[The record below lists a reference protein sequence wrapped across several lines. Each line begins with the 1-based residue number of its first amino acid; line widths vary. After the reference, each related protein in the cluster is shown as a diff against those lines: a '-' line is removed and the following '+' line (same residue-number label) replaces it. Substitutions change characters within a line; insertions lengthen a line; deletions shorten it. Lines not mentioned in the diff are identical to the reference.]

1 MKLRTFESFDHSD
14 LKNTGDFEIF
24 ESNQAYHE
32 WEDDVISHIEE
43 LCDCTRSDAQG
54 IVMAQE
60 YIMAQSWGDNMS
72 AEQTAILIDRA
83 SLSEGVRQTIA
94 SDGIIIGHGS
104 SKNKTAKEIKKLL
117 AGIDVTLS
125 FEDETKDGKPNM
137 VIKYAQFDKAAKTS
151 RGGLVG
157 RKMKSVKSILGKLDA
172 SDKEVKIYSDW
183 KPWRKKVNEDHSES
197 EESYNDVITDG
208 IHINA
213 DGRIRFQGKEVD
225 NAGEFAE
232 ELDAYKRS
240 SEANKKYFKISEAV
254 NISPEFKTKLDA
266 FLDHPWQE
274 DKEIEF
280 VELLSQNRRTMYGAS
295 EKQSRDYITRLA
307 KQLTGAHLSVVSD
320 KFMSD
325 LTELENPE
333 TDI

>member
-1 MKLRTFESFDHSD
+1 MKKIKTFAGFVNES
-14 LKNTGDFEIF
+14 LKNVNEGKLP
-24 ESNQAYHE
+24 SNITDWLKDVATSEQA
-32 WEDDVISHIEE
+32 S
-43 LCDCTRSDAQG
+43 
-54 IVMAQE
+54 
-60 YIMAQSWGDNMS
+60 
-72 AEQTAILIDRA
+72 
-83 SLSEGVRQTIA
+83 
-94 SDGIIIGHGS
+94 
-104 SKNKTAKEIKKLL
+104 
-117 AGIDVTLS
+117 
-125 FEDETKDGKPNM
+125 
-137 VIKYAQFDKAAKTS
+137 AAKKVATWAEKAGSRISGGTS
-151 RGGLVG
+151 IGKSPQSLVLD
-157 RKMKSVKSILGKLDA
+157 VKYQG
-172 SDKEVKIYSDW
+172 
-183 KPWRKKVNEDHSES
+183 SE
-197 EESYNDVITDG
+197 

-240 SEANKKYFKISEAV
+240 SEANKKYFKISESV

-307 KQLTGAHLSVVSD
+307 KQLTGAHLSMVSD

>member
-32 WEDDVISHIEE
+32 WEDDVIRHIEE

-183 KPWRKKVNEDHSES
+183 KPWRKKVNEDHSE
-197 EESYNDVITDG
+197 ESYNDVITDG
-208 IHINA
+208 IDYVLDQAREKKFEQTSEIVTIFQEYLKSISYRFSDMESMMDATDDVVHNVCNRLNIQLA
-213 DGRIRFQGKEVD
+213 DDITPLSDFKERHGEPTSGKEWTIDVGAPGTGRIKYSVMKVQDGKV
-225 NAGEFAE
+225 F
-232 ELDAYKRS
+232 S
-240 SEANKKYFKISEAV
+240 
-254 NISPEFKTKLDA
+254 
-266 FLDHPWQE
+266 
-274 DKEIEF
+274 KEIENT
-280 VELLSQNRRTMYGAS
+280 VR
-295 EKQSRDYITRLA
+295 
-307 KQLTGAHLSVVSD
+307 
-320 KFMSD
+320 D
-325 LTELENPE
+325 LTIE
-333 TDI
+333 DVM